1 MKTTTWKTWLI
12 VAAAVLSISTVID
25 CGGSS
30 SPPPPPATGFNAVG
44 QNLFLANDGTFHFL
58 SFTTVAGN
66 WVSDNG
72 SAQGST
78 LNFQFFSQGLSPVN
92 DGRVPAVWDIFT
104 QGSPCITTNV
114 IRRNVTAGSNQMAQ
128 CVVTTTFLTADPS
141 SISLD
146 SPPPGVTV
154 AGGGFNATYGMPI
167 VEYYDQYSG
176 VLVASTSAYS
186 VASDGSSL
194 YAYTPDLSQVYSGSY
209 NIIVS
214 NVMADG
220 SRSRV
225 GVAAF
230 DVCCREIIYDPPPD
244 PPSCAEGGICEMY

>member
-1 MKTTTWKTWLI
+1 MKTKTWKTWF
-12 VAAAVLSISTVID
+12 VVAAVLSISTVID

-44 QNLFLANDGTFHFL
+44 QNLFLASDGTFQFL

-72 SAQGST
+72 SAQGNT
-78 LNFQFFSQGLSPVN
+78 RNFQFFAQGLSPVN
-92 DGRVPAVWDIFT
+92 DGRVPATWDIFT

-141 SISLD
+141 SIDLV
-146 SPPPGVTV
+146 SPPPAVSIS
-154 AGGGFNATYGMPI
+154 GGGFNLTYGMPV

-176 VLVASTSAYS
+176 VLVASTTAYW
-186 VASDGSSL
+186 VAADGSSL
-194 YAYTPDLSQVYSGSY
+194 YAYTPDLSQVYSGAY

-220 SRSRV
+220 SHSRV

-230 DVCCREIIYDPPPD
+230 SACCREGTYGDPPP
-244 PPSCAEGGICEMY
+244 PPPCFEGGVCEMY